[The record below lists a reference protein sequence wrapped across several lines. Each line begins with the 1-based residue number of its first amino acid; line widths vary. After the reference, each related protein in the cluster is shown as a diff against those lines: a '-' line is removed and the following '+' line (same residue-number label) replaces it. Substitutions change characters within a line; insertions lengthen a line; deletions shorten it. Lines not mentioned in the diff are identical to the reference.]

1 MRALFCERGAA
12 AIEFAL
18 IVPALVI
25 LLTGGYAIG
34 YAIHAMSSI
43 QYALDETARSLR
55 LDPALTSEELQDIL
69 EQNLQ
74 PLSNQVPTLSM
85 TSTARD
91 DGGNL
96 VELIASYGVEIKIP
110 MITTF
115 TVEHSD
121 RLYVYTE

>member
-1 MRALFCERGAA
+1 MQALLCERGAA

-18 IVPALVI
+18 TVPALVI

-34 YAIHAMSSI
+34 YAIHATSSVH
-43 QYALDETARSLR
+43 YALDETARALR

-69 EQNLQ
+69 EEKLK
-74 PLSNQVPTLSM
+74 PLSNQAPTLSM

-110 MITTF
+110 MITTL
-115 TVEHSD
+115 TVERSD

>member
-18 IVPALVI
+18 TVPALVV

-34 YAIHAMSSI
+34 YAIHAMSSVH
-43 QYALDETARSLR
+43 YALDETARALR

-69 EQNLQ
+69 EEKLK
-74 PLSNQVPTLSM
+74 PLSSQAPTLSM

-110 MITTF
+110 MITTL
-115 TVEHSD
+115 TVERSD